1 MNLNNNI
8 FDKFFRIISFE
19 KKKNLFIIF
28 CFLSLIGFLETLSIS
43 IVFPLFAI
51 LVDESYLI
59 GNTFFQNVFNFFFD
73 NPIDFSERL
82 NSETKFKILTIF
94 CTGIFILF
102 LFKFFLSLAVF
113 SFIENYLKKL
123 KLRLSNLNLEA
134 QKYIII

>member
-1 MNLNNNI
+1 M
-8 FDKFFRIISFE
+8 
-19 KKKNLFIIF
+19 
-28 CFLSLIGFLETLSIS
+28 SLIGFLETLSIS

-73 NPIDFSERL
+73 NPIDFSERRL

-102 LFKFFLSLAVF
+102 LFKFFVSLAVF
-113 SFIENYLKKL
+113 SFIENYLKN
-123 KLRLSNLNLEA
+123 SNLD
-134 QKYIII
+134 